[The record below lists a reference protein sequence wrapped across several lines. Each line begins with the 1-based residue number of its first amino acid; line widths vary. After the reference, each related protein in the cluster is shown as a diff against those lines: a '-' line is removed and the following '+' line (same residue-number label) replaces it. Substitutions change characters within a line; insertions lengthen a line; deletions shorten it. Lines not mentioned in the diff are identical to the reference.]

1 MAKVCPWR
9 ASGGPASEG
18 GEVRRPGWDLLA
30 RAAVGLGVFLPL
42 AALAQAPQDNAPP
55 QELPAPRKLAP
66 DAPTPVGPQV
76 PAVGVTLP
84 DALRVAVLSNLDIAQ
99 ARTVVGEAQAARQRA
114 EVLLLPNATF
124 GSAYNNHAGGIQKTE
139 GNIIRMDRD
148 SLFVGGGPTLSFGLA
163 DALFAPGFANR
174 VLAAAAAGERR
185 VTNDTLLAV
194 ADAYFAVL
202 RARRRLARIDEVLDF
217 LTSEQRID
225 LRANAQGLLPLI
237 TAFVR
242 EGFVRPVDLERT
254 RVEVLRRQEERAL
267 ALQDLRVAIAE
278 LARLLHQ
285 DPTVILWPLED
296 FRVALP
302 VPGDGW
308 FVVPLPELVAAALNN
323 RPEIAE
329 NRALVEAAVARTRA
343 AVWRP
348 LLPTAAVS
356 YSAGGFGG
364 GPPIV
369 GVNAKGS
376 NIFGLS
382 GQIANFGSRADFDA
396 GLVWQLRNLGFGNL
410 AEVRELRAARD
421 RFAFRELQVTDA
433 VVAQVV
439 QAQEQV
445 QRTRER
451 LEISRAALFDEAGR
465 PTGPVYRSLRLN
477 FLRILGGGGLPLE
490 VLDSIRSLS
499 DLLDAYSTAMTD
511 FERARFRLLIA
522 LGLPA
527 PGILDPR
534 LLPAPPCPPLP
545 DALPPPAQLP

>member
-1 MAKVCPWR
+1 V
-9 ASGGPASEG
+9 
-18 GEVRRPGWDLLA
+18 
-30 RAAVGLGVFLPL
+30 
-42 AALAQAPQDNAPP
+42 ALAQAPEGNAPP
-55 QELPAPRKLAP
+55 QELPPPRKL
-66 DAPTPVGPQV
+66 DAPAPAAAPP

-84 DALRVAVLSNLDIAQ
+84 DTLRMAVLSNLDIAQ
-99 ARTVVGEAQAARQRA
+99 ARAVVAEAQAARQRA
-114 EVLLLPNATF
+114 YVTLLPNATF

-148 SLFVGGGPTLSFGLA
+148 SLFVGGGPTLSFGMA
-163 DALFAPGFANR
+163 DALFAAPIANR
-174 VLAAAAAGERR
+174 VLSAAAAGERR

-202 RARRRLARIDEVLDF
+202 RARRRLARLDEVLDF
-217 LTSEQRID
+217 LTSDQKLD
-225 LRANAQGLLPLI
+225 LRANAAGLLPLI
-237 TAFVR
+237 TAFVQT
-242 EGFVRPVDLERT
+242 GTARPVDLERT

-278 LARLLHQ
+278 LARLLQQ
-285 DPTVILWPLED
+285 DPVVVLWPLED
-296 FRVALP
+296 FRVAVP
-302 VPGDGW
+302 IPGDGW
-308 FVVPLPELVAAALNN
+308 FVQPLPELIAAALNN

-329 NRALVEAAVARTRA
+329 NRALVEAQVARARA

-376 NIFGLS
+376 NVFGLS

-396 GLVWQLRNLGFGNL
+396 GLIWQLRNLGFGNL
-410 AEVRELRAARD
+410 ADVREARAARD
-421 RFAFRELQVTDA
+421 RVAFRELQVVNG

-445 QRTRER
+445 ERTRQR
-451 LEISRAALFDEAGR
+451 MEIARVALFDDQGR
-465 PTGPVYRSLRLN
+465 PTGPVYRSVRLN
-477 FLRILGGGGLPLE
+477 FLRVLGGGGLPLE

-499 DLLDAYSTAMTD
+499 DLLDAYTAAMTD
-511 FERARFRLLIA
+511 YERARFRLLIA
-522 LGLPA
+522 LGMPA

-534 LLPAPPCPPLP
+534 LLPAPPCPPP
-545 DALPPPAQLP
+545 AEPLPPPAAEEPRPAQLP

>member
-1 MAKVCPWR
+1 V
-9 ASGGPASEG
+9 S
-18 GEVRRPGWDLLA
+18 
-30 RAAVGLGVFLPL
+30 
-42 AALAQAPQDNAPP
+42 PP
-55 QELPAPRKLAP
+55 E
-66 DAPTPVGPQV
+66 APTPVGPQA

-84 DALRVAVLSNLDIAQ
+84 DTLRVAVLSNLDIAQ
-99 ARTVVGEAQAARQRA
+99 ARAVVAEAQAARQRVQ
-114 EVLLLPNATF
+114 VLLLPNATF

-148 SLFVGGGPTLSFGLA
+148 SLFVGGGPTLSFGLG
-163 DALFAPGFANR
+163 DALFAPAIAGR
-174 VLAAAAAGERR
+174 VLDAAAAGERR
-185 VTNDTLLAV
+185 VTNDVLLAV
-194 ADAYFAVL
+194 ADAYFVVL

-217 LTSEQRID
+217 LTSDEKID
-225 LRANAQGLLPLI
+225 PRANVQGLLPLI
-237 TAFVR
+237 TAFVQT
-242 EGFVRPVDLERT
+242 GAARPVDLERT

-296 FRVALP
+296 FRVPLP
-302 VPGDGW
+302 IPGDGW
-308 FVVPLPELVAAALNN
+308 FVVPLPDLVAAALST
-323 RPEIAE
+323 RPELAE
-329 NRALVEAAVARTRA
+329 NRALVEAAVARVRA

-369 GVNAKGS
+369 GTNARGQTL
-376 NIFGLS
+376 FGLS

-396 GLVWQLRNLGFGNL
+396 SLVWQLRNLGFGNL

-451 LEISRAALFDEAGR
+451 LEITRAALFDREGR
-465 PTGPVYRSLRLN
+465 PAGPVYRSVRLN
-477 FLRILGGGGLPLE
+477 FLRVFAAGGVSPLE

-499 DLLDAYSTAMTD
+499 DLLDAYSAAMTD

-534 LLPAPPCPPLP
+534 LLPAPPCPPP
-545 DALPPPAQLP
+545 AEPLPPAAEAPPRPAQLP

>member
-1 MAKVCPWR
+1 
-9 ASGGPASEG
+9 
-18 GEVRRPGWDLLA
+18 VRLRSWHLLA
-30 RAAVGLGVFLPL
+30 LGAAGLGAILSL
-42 AALAQAPQDNAPP
+42 AVRAQAPEGAARP
-55 QELPAPRKLAP
+55 QELPPPQKVEAGPS
-66 DAPTPVGPQV
+66 PVGPQA

-84 DALRVAVLSNLDIAQ
+84 DVLRVAVLSNLDIAQ
-99 ARTVVGEAQAARQRA
+99 ARAVVAQAQAARQRA
-114 EVLLLPNATF
+114 LVMALPNATF
-124 GSAYNNHAGGIQKTE
+124 GSAYNNHQGAIQKTE

-148 SLFVGGGPTLSFGLA
+148 SLFVGGGPTVSFGLA
-163 DALFAPGFANR
+163 DALFAPGIANR
-174 VLAAAAAGERR
+174 LLAAVTAGQRR

-217 LTSEQRID
+217 LTSDQKLD
-225 LRANAQGLLPLI
+225 LRANAVGLLPLI

-242 EGFVRPVDLERT
+242 EGAARPVDLERT
-254 RVEVLRRQEERAL
+254 RVEVLRRQEERTL

-278 LARLLHQ
+278 LARLLQQ

-308 FVVPLPELVAAALNN
+308 FTAPLPDLVEAALNN
-323 RPEIAE
+323 RPEVAE
-329 NRALVEAAVARTRA
+329 NRALVEAAAARVRN

-348 LLPTAAVS
+348 LLPTAAVT

-369 GVNAKGS
+369 GTNAKGGS
-376 NIFGLS
+376 IFGLS
-382 GQIANFGSRADFDA
+382 GQIANFGSRADLDA
-396 GLVWQLRNLGFGNL
+396 SLVWQLRNLGFGNL
-410 AEVRELRAARD
+410 AEVRELQAARD
-421 RFAFRELQVTDA
+421 QVAFRQLQVSNT

-445 QRTRER
+445 LRTKER
-451 LEISRAALFDEAGR
+451 LDITYVALFDRERR
-465 PTGPVYRSLRLN
+465 PTGPVYRSVRLN
-477 FLRILGGGGLPLE
+477 FLRVLGGGGLPLE
-490 VLDSIRSLS
+490 VLDSIRSLN

-522 LGLPA
+522 LGMPA

-534 LLPAPPCPPLP
+534 LLPAPPCPPP
-545 DALPPPAQLP
+545 PEALPAPGPEAPPRPAQLP

>member
-1 MAKVCPWR
+1 M
-9 ASGGPASEG
+9 
-18 GEVRRPGWDLLA
+18 
-30 RAAVGLGVFLPL
+30 
-42 AALAQAPQDNAPP
+42 
-55 QELPAPRKLAP
+55 
-66 DAPTPVGPQV
+66 
-76 PAVGVTLP
+76 
-84 DALRVAVLSNLDIAQ
+84 AVLSNLDIAQ
-99 ARTVVGEAQAARQRA
+99 ARAVVAEAQAARQRA
-114 EVLLLPNATF
+114 LVTALPNATF
-124 GSAYNNHAGGIQKTE
+124 GSAYNNHQGGIQKTE

-148 SLFVGGGPTLSFGLA
+148 SLFVGGGPTVSFGLA
-163 DALFAPGFANR
+163 DALFAPGIAGR
-174 VLAAAAAGERR
+174 VLAAASAGERR

-217 LTSEQRID
+217 LTSDQKID
-225 LRANAQGLLPLI
+225 LRANAAGLLPLI
-237 TAFVR
+237 TAFV
-242 EGFVRPVDLERT
+242 ETGAARPVDLERT

-278 LARLLHQ
+278 LARLLQQ

-308 FVVPLPELVAAALNN
+308 FAVPLPDLVEAALNN
-323 RPEIAE
+323 RPEVAE
-329 NRALVEAAVARTRA
+329 NRALVEAAVARVRA

-369 GVNAKGS
+369 GTNAKGGS
-376 NIFGLS
+376 VFGLS
-382 GQIANFGSRADFDA
+382 GQIANFGSRADLDA

-410 AEVRELRAARD
+410 AEVRELQAARD
-421 RFAFRELQVTDA
+421 RFAFREAQVLNT

-451 LEISRAALFDEAGR
+451 LEISYVALFDREGR

-534 LLPAPPCPPLP
+534 LLPAPPCPPP
-545 DALPPPAQLP
+545 EALPAPAPEAPRPSRLP

>member
-1 MAKVCPWR
+1 V
-9 ASGGPASEG
+9 
-18 GEVRRPGWDLLA
+18 
-30 RAAVGLGVFLPL
+30 
-42 AALAQAPQDNAPP
+42 LAQAPPDRAPS
-55 QELPAPRKLAP
+55 QELPPPRQLEEP
-66 DAPTPVGPQV
+66 PQPQA
-76 PAVGVTLP
+76 PAVGVTLL
-84 DALRVAVLSNLDIAQ
+84 DVLRVASLSNLDIAQ
-99 ARTVVGEAQAARQRA
+99 ARAVVAQAQAARQRA
-114 EVLLLPNATF
+114 LVTTLPNATF

-148 SLFVGGGPTLSFGLA
+148 SLFVGGGPQVSFGLA
-163 DALFAPGFANR
+163 DALFAPGIAGR
-174 VLAAAAAGERR
+174 VLDAAAAGERR
-185 VTNDTLLAV
+185 VTNDALLAV

-217 LTSEQRID
+217 LTSDQKID
-225 LRANAQGLLPLI
+225 LRANAAGLLPLI
-237 TAFVR
+237 TAFV
-242 EGFVRPVDLERT
+242 ETGTARPVDLERT

-278 LARLLHQ
+278 LARLLHL

-296 FRVALP
+296 FRVPVP

-308 FVVPLPELVAAALNN
+308 FVQPLPELVAAALNN

-329 NRALVEAAVARTRA
+329 NRALVEAAVARVRA
-343 AVWRP
+343 SVWRP

-369 GVNAKGS
+369 GTNAKGGS
-376 NIFGLS
+376 VFGLS
-382 GQIANFGSRADFDA
+382 GQIANWGSRSDFDA

-410 AEVRELRAARD
+410 AEQRELRAARD
-421 RFAFRELQVTDA
+421 QAMFRRLQVTDI
-433 VVAQVV
+433 VVTQVV
-439 QAQEQV
+439 QAQELV
-445 QRTRER
+445 QRARER
-451 LEISRAALFDEAGR
+451 LEIAHAALFDRAGR

-499 DLLDAYSTAMTD
+499 DLLDAYTTAMTD
-511 FERARFRLLIA
+511 FERARFRLLVA

-527 PGILDPR
+527 PGILDPH
-534 LLPAPPCPPLP
+534 LLPPPPPEPLPAPAAEAP
-545 DALPPPAQLP
+545 APPALLP